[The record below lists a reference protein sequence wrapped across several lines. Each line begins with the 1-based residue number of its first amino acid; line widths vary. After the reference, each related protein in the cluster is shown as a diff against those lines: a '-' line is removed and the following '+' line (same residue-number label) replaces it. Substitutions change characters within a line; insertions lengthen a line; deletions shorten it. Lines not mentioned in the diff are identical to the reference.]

1 MVLSRWQRLSEWPL
15 VAAAVIFTVLYA
27 WVVIANV
34 QPPDDEL
41 PRFLLGVIWLVFAA
55 EYVVCL
61 VLARPRGEWFRTHLG
76 HLAAVL
82 VPSVRPLLLLRL
94 LRLVPSLRGETGGAV
109 RNRLTIYGVAT
120 TALLAFMGA
129 LAVLD
134 AEQNAPEANIHQF
147 GDAVWWVAV
156 TVTSVGYGDY
166 YPITSTGRWV
176 AAVLMFGGL
185 VLLGAVAATLS
196 SWLIDRVRSRHG
208 DSGGPGVDASSSG
221 SR

>member
-15 VAAAVIFTVLYA
+15 VGAAVIFTVFYA
-27 WVVIANV
+27 WLVIANL
-34 QPPDDEL
+34 QPPDDAL
-41 PRFLLGVIWLVFAA
+41 PRLVLGVIWVVFAA
-55 EYVVCL
+55 EYVVCV
-61 VLARPRGEWFRTHLG
+61 VLSRPRGDWVRTHPS

-82 VPSVRPLLLLRL
+82 VPSLRPLLLLRL
-94 LRLVPSLRGETGGAV
+94 LRLVPSLRGESGRAV
-109 RNRLTIYGVAT
+109 RSRLTIYGVAIT
-120 TALLAFMGA
+120 ILLAFMGA

-134 AEQNAPEANIHQF
+134 AEQNAPGANIRQF

-166 YPITSTGRWV
+166 YPVTANGRWV
-176 AAVLMFGGL
+176 AAVLMIGGL

-196 SWLIDRVRSRHG
+196 SWLIDHIRSRHG
-208 DSGGPGVDASSSG
+208 GSGGDGASAG